1 MVASPETRYAMEERV
16 DSENRAVI
24 QSDSYAAHLGAR
36 LLEIRPGYAKV
47 ALELKPQHLNF
58 MRMIHGG
65 VIFSLADVAFG
76 AAANSFGKKAMALS
90 VGIDFLAAPETDG
103 EITAE
108 VELVSRAGKMG
119 YYRMSVVDGKGRNI
133 AQCRG
138 WAYHTERP
146 LQQGE

>member
-1 MVASPETRYAMEERV
+1 MEKKVSDE
-16 DSENRAVI
+16 SRAVI
-24 QSDSYAAHLGAR
+24 ESDSYAEHLGAR
-36 LLEIRPGYAKV
+36 LLEIRPGYARV
-47 ALELKPQHLNF
+47 ALALRPQHTNF
-58 MRMIHGG
+58 MGMIHGG

-103 EITAE
+103 EITAD

-119 YYRMSVVDGKGRNI
+119 YYRMSVTDDKGKSI

-146 LQQGE
+146 LQHEG

>member
-1 MVASPETRYAMEERV
+1 MGETVGDESRQIIE
-16 DSENRAVI
+16 
-24 QSDSYAAHLGAR
+24 SDAYAAHLGAK

-47 ALELKPQHLNF
+47 ALELGPQHRNF
-58 MRMIHGG
+58 MDMIHGG

-76 AAANSFGKKAMALS
+76 AAANSFGKRAMALS
-90 VGIDFLAAPETDG
+90 VGIDFLAAPHTEG

-108 VELVSRAGKMG
+108 VELISRAGKMG
-119 YYRMSVVDGKGRNI
+119 YYRMVVVDGGGRNI

-146 LQQGE
+146 LDEGGAEKDRARK